1 MSLEELKSIPP
12 DTVKDALKEL
22 TKEVGADDN
31 IFNAFE
37 SPEECFE
44 YLLEFYTPDKII
56 QHVINKNKMKAG
68 LSKKRRSKK
77 RRSKKRRSKKWRSK
91 KRRSKKKR
99 SRKF

>member
-1 MSLEELKSIPP
+1 MSLEELKKIPP

-22 TKEVGADDN
+22 SKKVGMNDEM
-31 IFNAFE
+31 FNAFE
-37 SPEECFE
+37 SPEECFD
-44 YLLEFYTPDKII
+44 YLSEFYTPDKII

-77 RRSKKRRSKKWRSK
+77 KRSK